1 MFGTENILILDEN
14 KTVNDFVKSIALKL
28 KLEIQSG
35 LYEFID
41 EDNKILYKCS
51 SAKRVKET
59 KELSKAAI
67 GREGYEVILIAPS
80 DSYINPSIKKLYSKI
95 ERM

>member
-1 MFGTENILILDEN
+1 MIHTFHRFRARKLLDPFPLLS
-14 KTVNDFVKSIALKL
+14 VCWVKL